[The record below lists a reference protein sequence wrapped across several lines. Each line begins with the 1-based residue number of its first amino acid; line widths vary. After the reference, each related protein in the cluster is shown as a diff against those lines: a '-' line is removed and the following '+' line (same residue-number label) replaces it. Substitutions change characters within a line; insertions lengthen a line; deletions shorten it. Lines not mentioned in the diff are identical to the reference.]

1 MANEQK
7 WNSTTSILSLPT
19 EVLSEVLARVASSSS
34 TDLFSAKLCCKL
46 FNEVSD
52 ADTIYQRVSLQKFE
66 IVPWHKNDKVSR
78 FLKKCRQCKKF
89 RSGVSERRVPL
100 FVSEKD
106 QTLNIEE
113 NASYSWS
120 KIVDYF
126 SDKHVDSALECL
138 EEAANSGHPDAA
150 YALGIIYIF
159 VGTDELKRRG
169 IRLLSGL
176 KKSRFLQ
183 GGVKLC
189 RDNLRAL
196 LRMIWVKN
204 PVFLN
209 PTPICCAMTHERKTS
224 SWPMDADDVE
234 ESTCEG
240 CACDEEIGAICAAL
254 PNR

>member
-66 IVPWHKNDKVSR
+66 IVPWHKNDKEHFGKSGSR
-78 FLKKCRQCKKF
+78 
-89 RSGVSERRVPL
+89 E
-100 FVSEKD
+100 
-106 QTLNIEE
+106 IEIQE
-113 NASYSWS
+113 
-120 KIVDYF
+120 VDYF

>member
-1 MANEQK
+1 M
-7 WNSTTSILSLPT
+7 
-19 EVLSEVLARVASSSS
+19 
-34 TDLFSAKLCCKL
+34 
-46 FNEVSD
+46 
-52 ADTIYQRVSLQKFE
+52 
-66 IVPWHKNDKVSR
+66 
-78 FLKKCRQCKKF
+78 
-89 RSGVSERRVPL
+89 
-100 FVSEKD
+100 
-106 QTLNIEE
+106 
-113 NASYSWS
+113 
-120 KIVDYF
+120 
-126 SDKHVDSALECL
+126 ECL
-138 EEAANSGHPDAA
+138 EEAANSGHADAA

-159 VGTDELKRRG
+159 VGGDELKRKG
-169 IRLLSGL
+169 MRLLSGL
-176 KKSRFLQ
+176 KKSRILQ

-254 PNR
+254 PYR

>member
-7 WNSTTSILSLPT
+7 RNSTTSILSLPT
-19 EVLSEVLARVASSSS
+19 DVLSKVLARVGSSSS

-66 IVPWHKNDKVSR
+66 IVPWHKIDKVSR
-78 FLKKCRQCKKF
+78 FLKKCRQCKNPKAVY
-89 RSGVSERRVPL
+89 RKAV
-100 FVSEKD
+100 
-106 QTLNIEE
+106 
-113 NASYSWS
+113 
-120 KIVDYF
+120 VDYF
-126 SDKHVDSALECL
+126 SDKHLDRSLECL
-138 EEAANSGHPDAA
+138 EDAANSGHPDAA

-169 IRLLSGL
+169 MRLLTGL
-176 KKSRFLQ
+176 QWGL
-183 GGVKLC
+183 KLC
-189 RDNLRAL
+189 RENLRAL

-224 SWPMDADDVE
+224 SWPMDVDDVE

-240 CACDEEIGAICAAL
+240 CACDEEVGVCAAL